1 MSYLDFTN
9 PILENIMICGIT
21 PNTLLCKIFKLHNFL
36 DQLLKNQQEGYQL
49 RVFFSYPQED
59 DGGLLQVKL

>member
-1 MSYLDFTN
+1 
-9 PILENIMICGIT
+9 MICGIT